1 MNDVSTT
8 STNIAIDKRIGRR
21 LLRESPGVL
30 VTGSDIGADIITRSH
45 DGVEPAPCVR
55 SLESARRV
63 NAVEGGGM
71 SEIDRMYNE
80 SRSTKLGVG
89 WLAFAASL
97 LVISGI
103 FKILDAIWAWKYDDE
118 VSESVQTIVF
128 ERDLAAWGWI
138 WLLLG
143 ILLIVAGFAV
153 VKGMEWARWFGIV
166 VLAVAAIA
174 NYSWIVW
181 APLWTLVLEGIYAAA
196 IYGLMVYGGR
206 RDDFRPPA

>member
-1 MNDVSTT
+1 
-8 STNIAIDKRIGRR
+8 
-21 LLRESPGVL
+21 
-30 VTGSDIGADIITRSH
+30 
-45 DGVEPAPCVR
+45 
-55 SLESARRV
+55 
-63 NAVEGGGM
+63 M

-80 SRSTKLGVG
+80 KRSTKLGVG

-103 FKILDAIWAWKYDDE
+103 FKILDALWAFKYDDE
-118 VSESVQTIVF
+118 LSGEVQTIVF
-128 ERDLAAWGWI
+128 ERDLAAWGCV
-138 WLLLG
+138 WLVIG
-143 ILLIVAGFAV
+143 ILLIVAGFAI

-166 VLAVAAIA
+166 VLAIAAIA

-181 APLWTLVLEGIYAAA
+181 APLWTMVLEGIYAAA

>member
-1 MNDVSTT
+1 
-8 STNIAIDKRIGRR
+8 
-21 LLRESPGVL
+21 
-30 VTGSDIGADIITRSH
+30 
-45 DGVEPAPCVR
+45 
-55 SLESARRV
+55 
-63 NAVEGGGM
+63 M

-80 SRSTKLGVG
+80 GRSTKLGVG

-103 FKILDAIWAWKYDDE
+103 FKILDAIWAFKYDDE
-118 VSESVQTIVF
+118 LAGDVRTIVF
-128 ERDLAAWGWI
+128 DQDLTAWGWI

-143 ILLIVAGFAV
+143 ILLIAAGFAV

-181 APLWTLVLEGIYAAA
+181 APLWTLVLEGIYAAG

-206 RDDFRPPA
+206 RDDYRP

>member
-1 MNDVSTT
+1 
-8 STNIAIDKRIGRR
+8 
-21 LLRESPGVL
+21 
-30 VTGSDIGADIITRSH
+30 
-45 DGVEPAPCVR
+45 
-55 SLESARRV
+55 
-63 NAVEGGGM
+63 M

-80 SRSTKLGVG
+80 ARTTKLGVG

-103 FKILDAIWAWKYDDE
+103 FKILDAIWAFKYDDD

-153 VKGMEWARWFGIV
+153 VKGAEWARWFGVV

-181 APLWTLVLEGIYAAA
+181 APIWTLVLEGIYGAA

-206 RDDFRPPA
+206 RDDFRPELS

>member
-1 MNDVSTT
+1 
-8 STNIAIDKRIGRR
+8 
-21 LLRESPGVL
+21 
-30 VTGSDIGADIITRSH
+30 
-45 DGVEPAPCVR
+45 
-55 SLESARRV
+55 
-63 NAVEGGGM
+63 M

-80 SRSTKLGVG
+80 ARSTKLGVG
-89 WLAFAASL
+89 WLAFASSL

-103 FKILDAIWAWKYDDE
+103 FKILDAIWAFKYDDE
-118 VSESVQTIVF
+118 LAGDVRTIVF
-128 ERDLAAWGWI
+128 DQDLTAWGWI
-138 WLLLG
+138 WLLIG

-181 APLWTLVLEGIYAAA
+181 APLWTLVLEGIYGAA

-206 RDDFRPPA
+206 RDDFRPSA

>member
-1 MNDVSTT
+1 
-8 STNIAIDKRIGRR
+8 
-21 LLRESPGVL
+21 
-30 VTGSDIGADIITRSH
+30 
-45 DGVEPAPCVR
+45 
-55 SLESARRV
+55 
-63 NAVEGGGM
+63 M

-80 SRSTKLGVG
+80 ARSTKLGVG

-103 FKILDAIWAWKYDDE
+103 FKILDAIWAFKYDDE
-118 VSESVQTIVF
+118 LAGDVRTIVF
-128 ERDLAAWGWI
+128 DQDLTAWGWI
-138 WLLLG
+138 WLLIG

-181 APLWTLVLEGIYAAA
+181 APLWTLVLEGIYGAA

-206 RDDFRPPA
+206 RDDFRPSA

>member
-1 MNDVSTT
+1 
-8 STNIAIDKRIGRR
+8 
-21 LLRESPGVL
+21 
-30 VTGSDIGADIITRSH
+30 
-45 DGVEPAPCVR
+45 
-55 SLESARRV
+55 
-63 NAVEGGGM
+63 M

-80 SRSTKLGVG
+80 ARGSRLGVG
-89 WLAFAASL
+89 WLTFTSSL
-97 LVISGI
+97 LVIMGI
-103 FKILDAIWAWKYDDE
+103 FKILDAIWAFKYDDE

-128 ERDLAAWGWI
+128 ERDLAAWEWI

-181 APLWTLVLEGIYAAA
+181 APLWTLVLEGIYGAA

-206 RDDFRPPA
+206 RDDFHPPA

>member
-1 MNDVSTT
+1 
-8 STNIAIDKRIGRR
+8 
-21 LLRESPGVL
+21 
-30 VTGSDIGADIITRSH
+30 
-45 DGVEPAPCVR
+45 
-55 SLESARRV
+55 
-63 NAVEGGGM
+63 M

-80 SRSTKLGVG
+80 ARSTKLGVG

-97 LVISGI
+97 LVIGGI
-103 FKILDAIWAWKYDDE
+103 FKILDAIWAFKYDDE
-118 VSESVQTIVF
+118 LAGDVRTIVF
-128 ERDLAAWGWI
+128 DQDLTAWGWI

-181 APLWTLVLEGIYAAA
+181 APLWTLGLEAIYAAA
-196 IYGLMVYGGR
+196 IYGWLVYGGR

>member
-1 MNDVSTT
+1 
-8 STNIAIDKRIGRR
+8 
-21 LLRESPGVL
+21 
-30 VTGSDIGADIITRSH
+30 
-45 DGVEPAPCVR
+45 
-55 SLESARRV
+55 
-63 NAVEGGGM
+63 M

-80 SRSTKLGVG
+80 ARSTKLGVG

-97 LVISGI
+97 LVIGGI
-103 FKILDAIWAWKYDDE
+103 FKILDAIWAFKYDDE
-118 VSESVQTIVF
+118 LAGDVRTIVF
-128 ERDLAAWGWI
+128 DQDLTAWGWI

-181 APLWTLVLEGIYAAA
+181 APLWTLVLEGIYGAA